1 MAKVKEMI
9 EKITDQEGKREK
21 AKKEV
26 TQLVMLANAKL
37 DAMEARLRDM
47 FRNKELESQMEIV
60 GDRMGAFSREYRVN
74 YVDGSLSNAVNDLVD
89 SIMSIGS
96 ESAKANIT
104 KTIKN
109 ALNAMFASVEA
120 TEEEKRIFVV
130 LLEGAALVRYDFDI
144 WKSAEADSAIFEH
157 CHSVVAITYA
167 RSVVDH
173 TKITEDELNDAIGR
187 YLGGE
192 ANLDDVIAYKKKLI
206 ELLNIHANE
215 NNSEIRLCSAP
226 DNELLPLMAHI
237 PVDINKAKDFAENS
251 KMTEESKYVA
261 ELLRTQDLK
270 EGETV

>member
-1 MAKVKEMI
+1 MAKVKDMI

-37 DAMEARLRDM
+37 DTMEGKLRDM

-60 GDRMGAFSREYRVN
+60 GERMGAFSREYRVN

-96 ESAKANIT
+96 ESAKAIIT

-120 TEEEKRIFVV
+120 SEEERRIFVV

-187 YLGGE
+187 YLGQE
-192 ANLDDVIAYKKKLI
+192 ANLDDIIAYKNKLI
-206 ELLNIHANE
+206 ELLKTHANE
-215 NNSEIRLCSAP
+215 TNSEVRLCSAP

-237 PVDINKAKDFAENS
+237 PVDTDKAKDFAENS